1 MVILILVLLNH
12 FLHDVSS
19 ELLCLCVCYAIPS
32 QKTFRLLEIID
43 SRST

>member
-19 ELLCLCVCYAIPS
+19 ELLIVVCLLCY
-32 QKTFRLLEIID
+32 TFTENF
-43 SRST
+43 SPT